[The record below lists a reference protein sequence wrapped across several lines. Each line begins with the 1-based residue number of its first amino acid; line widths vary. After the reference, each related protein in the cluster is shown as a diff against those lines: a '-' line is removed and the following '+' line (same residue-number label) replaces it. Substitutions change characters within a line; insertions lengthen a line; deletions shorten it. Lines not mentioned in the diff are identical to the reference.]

1 MAYPYFWT
9 ERDLLKSAAYLALPF
24 SARAALPHFYAK
36 CQYEKVG
43 GRRSKEFK
51 HTNNGELV
59 FTYKEAE
66 ALGFARPT
74 FSKVLAEL
82 QNKGFIKLT
91 LRGFGGVGEVR
102 ASSQF
107 ALSPD
112 WKLWKGDG
120 ND

>member
-9 ERDLLKSAAYLALPF
+9 ERDILKSAAYLSLPF

-36 CQYEKVG
+36 CRYEKVG

-51 HTNNGELV
+51 HTNNGFLA

-66 ALGFARPT
+66 ALGFSRPT

-82 QNKGFIKLT
+82 QKKGFIKIT
-91 LRGFGGVGEVR
+91 LRGFGGIGEFK
-102 ASSQF
+102 ASSQY
-107 ALSPD
+107 ALSQD
-112 WKLWKGDG
+112 WKTWKHTG
-120 ND
+120 